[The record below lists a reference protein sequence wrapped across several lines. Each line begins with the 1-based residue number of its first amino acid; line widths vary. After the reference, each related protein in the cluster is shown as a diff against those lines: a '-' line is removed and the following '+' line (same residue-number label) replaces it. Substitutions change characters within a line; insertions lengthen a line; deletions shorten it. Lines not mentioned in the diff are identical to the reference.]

1 MATRP
6 VFESIT
12 KAPYYQ
18 VKNISFEFAPGFAK
32 VQKQKNITHLH
43 ENYMKYFHGNQ
54 PLEISSKSLQQL
66 GIDLSAFN
74 LKDENGHSVE
84 CVFQS
89 SKKFALG
96 GPYVDLLEKTSKEAK
111 KDERLRNSGR
121 IVAFVKDGI
130 EYPTEPKTTFYDWIY
145 INALVQNKDLCDQ
158 LKEFDAFT
166 DIEFNPEKSLNCQA
180 EAVAIYCG
188 LIKAG
193 KLDAALSSFED
204 FVQII
209 WDK

>member
-18 VKNISFEFAPGFAK
+18 TKTISFEFAPGFAK

-54 PLEISSKSLQQL
+54 PLEISSKSLQDT
-66 GIDLSAFN
+66 GIKLSAFN
-74 LKDENGHSVE
+74 LKDESGHSVE

-96 GPYVDLLEKTSKEAK
+96 GPFTDLLEKTSKEAK

-121 IVAFVKDGI
+121 LVAFVKDGI
-130 EYPTEPKTTFYDWIY
+130 EFPLQPRTAFYDWIY
-145 INALVQNKDLCDQ
+145 INALVQNTDLCEQ

-188 LIKAG
+188 LVKAG
-193 KLDAALSSFED
+193 KVEEALSSFD
-204 FVQII
+204 NFVTIF
-209 WDK
+209 KRL